1 LGGIEIDLL
10 EVGIIII
17 TSSRA
22 DWSHDKDSHYAA
34 ALGARGALKFKGL
47 KIQILLGLG
56 CKFDD
61 GRDGIIPF
69 G

>member
-1 LGGIEIDLL
+1 
-10 EVGIIII
+10 
-17 TSSRA
+17 
-22 DWSHDKDSHYAA
+22 
-34 ALGARGALKFKGL
+34 LKFKGL

-69 G
+69 GWVTGADFSNL

>member
-1 LGGIEIDLL
+1 
-10 EVGIIII
+10 
-17 TSSRA
+17 
-22 DWSHDKDSHYAA
+22 
-34 ALGARGALKFKGL
+34 LGARGALKFKGL